1 MTTAQLLLN
10 QVKSTLDKTLLDKN
24 LFEPQLEKENLEE
37 VTSDVI
43 EMLKMN
49 AGVRKI
55 ELEFSIATSLCDR
68 LVFIDK
74 LRVQ

>member
-55 ELEFSIATSLCDR
+55 ELEFSIATSLCNR
-68 LVFIDK
+68 MVLIDK

>member
-55 ELEFSIATSLCDR
+55 ELEFSIAPSLCDR